1 MAQREGVARSAT
13 NLSQTRSSNTV
24 SQMSPE
30 IWKEIKRIFDGAV
43 ELAPSAR
50 GAFLDSACPDA
61 ATRREIERMLA
72 ADCDTELDHSP
83 LAPLARDEDARL
95 MGKRIG
101 RYRITGEIARG
112 GMGAV
117 FAAVRDDGEFQQKA
131 AVKLIKSGLHTETIA
146 RRFRHERQILASLE
160 HPNIA
165 RLLDGGVT
173 EDGLPF
179 YVMEFIEG
187 EPIDDYCRARDLGLN
202 ERLGLFRQVCAA
214 VSYAHRRLI
223 VHRDIKPSNILVTAA
238 GEVKLLD
245 FGIAKVVSQTG
256 GSERGTATQLGMMT
270 PDYASPEQFRG
281 EQVTT
286 ATDVYSLGVV
296 LYELLTGELPY
307 NLIGLR
313 LDQMLRLVCEME
325 PPRPSQAISSIADFG
340 LRNADSTARTRR
352 GNGGEYIQ
360 SEIARNPQSAIRN
373 PQLLRGDLDNI
384 VLKALKK
391 EPERRYE
398 SVEQFSEDVRRYL
411 AELPVSARP
420 DTFSYRTSKFVKR
433 NRVGVIA
440 ASLVLLAL
448 IAGIVG
454 TTYQAR
460 AARRERERAEHR
472 FEQVRK
478 LANNVVFKYHD
489 AIADLPGATA
499 TREMLVRDALE
510 YLDNLSQDAQDNPAL
525 AQELAL
531 TYLKIGDVQG
541 EANRANLGDSAG
553 ALVSYRKSVEILEKV
568 VSKDRANAGYL
579 KNLRLAGNQMAL
591 HLVRLQRWKEAEETG
606 QKVLDISRRL
616 VELDPN
622 NLEYRILLVRSYH
635 VKGETVEFSGGDEET
650 AEWFRRAV
658 REGEEAFAKNPADE
672 LGRRS
677 LAMAL
682 QRLGTRLEFRA
693 EHLREVG
700 APAAQIMPL
709 YVEAEGLHQR
719 TVEMSEA
726 LRRDFPQVEVYS
738 RFVAAA
744 GINLGTA
751 MARVGK
757 GDAGIP
763 YVLRALEILRT
774 ISERDP
780 KNNEAKRDVAET
792 WQYIGFARDAMGQS
806 AAAVKANLES
816 LRILEEITTNDPS
829 NFEFLKQTHLTYN
842 KTGDIFLKQ
851 GRLAEA
857 LAYYRRGMAYVTRMS
872 VLNDNS
878 QIAVLRSESNRKIGE
893 AHLAIAAASTTP
905 GGNVVAL
912 ADARSHLLKAQ
923 EDLLNLRR
931 TNELGKNYEHKL
943 TLIAAE
949 LDKTAQ
955 PERGY

>member
-1 MAQREGVARSAT
+1 
-13 NLSQTRSSNTV
+13 
-24 SQMSPE
+24 MSPE
-30 IWKEIKRIFDGAV
+30 IWKEIKRIFDEAV
-43 ELAPSAR
+43 ELSPAAQ
-50 GAFLDSACPDA
+50 GAFLDSTCQDA
-61 ATRREIERMLA
+61 AIRREIERMLA
-72 ADCDTELDHSP
+72 ADYDTGLDRSP
-83 LAPLARDEDARL
+83 LASGSLTEGARL
-95 MGKRIG
+95 EGRRIG
-101 RYRITGEIARG
+101 RYRIEGEVGRG

-117 FAAVRDDGEFQQKA
+117 FAAVRDDGEFEQKV
-131 AVKLIKSGLHTETIA
+131 AVKVILSGLNTEAIA
-146 RRFRHERQILASLE
+146 RRFRNERQILASLE

-165 RLLDGGVT
+165 RLLDGGMSD
-173 EDGLPF
+173 DGLPF

-187 EPIDDYCRARDLGLN
+187 EPIDDYCRARDVALH
-202 ERLGLFRQVCAA
+202 ERLDLFRQICAA

-223 VHRDIKPSNILVTAA
+223 VHRDIKPSNILVTSA

-245 FGIAKVVSQTG
+245 FGIAKVVSQTPG
-256 GSERGTATQLGMMT
+256 ERGTATQLGMMT

-296 LYELLTGELPY
+296 LYQLLTGELPY
-307 NLIGLR
+307 NLNGLR
-313 LDQMLRLVCEME
+313 LDQMLRLVCETE
-325 PPRPSQAISSIADFG
+325 PPRPSRAISSIANYG
-340 LRNADSTARTRR
+340 SRNGDSGPRKTRR
-352 GNGGEYIQ
+352 MSGDSSAKPQSIESDDYVGGAAHNSHFGI
-360 SEIARNPQSAIRN
+360 RNPQS
-373 PQLLRGDLDNI
+373 LKGDLDNI

-420 DTFSYRTSKFVKR
+420 DTFSYRASKFIKR
-433 NRVGVIA
+433 NRVGVVA
-440 ASLVLLAL
+440 ASLVFLAL

-460 AARRERERAEHR
+460 AARRERERAEQR
-472 FEQVRK
+472 FDQVRK

-499 TREMLVRDALE
+499 TREMLVKDALE
-510 YLDNLSQDAQDNPAL
+510 YLDNLSRDAQDNPAL

-553 ALVSYRKSVEILEKV
+553 ALVSYRKSVEILENV

-579 KNLRLAGNQMAL
+579 KNLRLAGHQMSL
-591 HLVRLQRWKEAEETG
+591 HLVRLQRWKEAEEMG
-606 QKVLDISRRL
+606 QRVLDISQRL

-635 VKGETVEFSGGDEET
+635 VKGETVEFSGGDEDT

-658 REGEEAFAKNPADE
+658 REGEEAFARNSADE

-677 LAMAL
+677 LATAL

-693 EHLREVG
+693 EHLREMG
-700 APAAQIMPL
+700 APADQIMPL
-709 YVEAEGLHQR
+709 YVEAEGLHRR
-719 TVEMSEA
+719 TVEMCKA
-726 LRRDFPQVEVYS
+726 LQRDFPQVEVYS

-757 GDAGIP
+757 GEEGIP
-763 YVLRALEILRT
+763 YIMRALETLRA
-774 ISERDP
+774 ISEGDP

-792 WQYIGFARDAMGQS
+792 WQYMAFARDAMGQS
-806 AAAVKANLES
+806 GEAVKANLES

-851 GRLAEA
+851 GRLTEA
-857 LAYYRRGMAYVTRMS
+857 LAYYRKGMAYVARMS
-872 VLNDNS
+872 TLNDHK

-893 AHLAIAAASTTP
+893 AHLAIAAATP
-905 GGNVVAL
+905 RGGSATL
-912 ADARSHLLKAQ
+912 AEARSHLLKAQ

-931 TNELGKNYEHKL
+931 ANELGKNYDQKL

-949 LDKTAQ
+949 LDKTSQ
-955 PERGY
+955 PVNP